1 MNKGKFAFLL
11 MGPKYDKQKHNACF
25 ETENKDTYIIAV
37 NNFEE
42 ACETVKQLVEDG
54 FGALELCG
62 AFGEEKTRKLIEISA
77 GKIAIGYV
85 THFTSED
92 EKFIEFFGRK

>member
-1 MNKGKFAFLL
+1 MEKPKFAFLL
-11 MGPKYDKQKHNACF
+11 MGAKYDKEMHKACF
-25 ETENKDTYIIAV
+25 EMDNKDTYIIAV

-42 ACETVKQLVEDG
+42 ACEKVRQLVEEG

-62 AFGEEKTRKLIEISA
+62 AFGEEKTRELIKISE

-85 THFTSED
+85 THFSSED
-92 EKFIEFFGRK
+92 DKFIKFFGK

>member
-1 MNKGKFAFLL
+1 MKKPKFAFLL
-11 MGPKYDKQKHNACF
+11 MGPQYDREKHTACF
-25 ETENKDTYIIAV
+25 EMDNKDTYILAV

-42 ACETVKQLVEDG
+42 ACEKVEDLVEEG

-62 AFGEEKTRKLIEISA
+62 AFGEEKTRKLIEISN

-92 EKFIEFFGRK
+92 EKFIEFFGGK